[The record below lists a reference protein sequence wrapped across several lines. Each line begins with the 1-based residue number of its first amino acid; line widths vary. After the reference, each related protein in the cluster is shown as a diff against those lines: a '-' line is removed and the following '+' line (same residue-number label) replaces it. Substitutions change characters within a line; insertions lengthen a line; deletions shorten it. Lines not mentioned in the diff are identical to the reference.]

1 MKDKILYGIL
11 GTIIILLIFVIVRI
25 ETIHSANKNIQ
36 NDIQSITAEQ
46 NIIKTLISKD
56 QNIPQISKYYK
67 IDIGNS
73 VVLGNKKAPIT
84 IVKWTDFQCP
94 WCAKSSPLVT
104 ELLEKY
110 PKHVKVVI
118 KNFPLSSHKQAFA
131 AAKYSIAAHKQ
142 GKYKEM
148 YNKIFANY
156 KALTGN
162 ENLPVTYAKELGLN
176 MDQFLV
182 DYNSSDITTQI
193 NNEMKQLRTSGMRL
207 SVPKFL
213 INGREPQ
220 GPRTIDNWSSI
231 IERELKKIKS

>member
-11 GTIIILLIFVIVRI
+11 GTIIILLILVIVRV
-25 ETIHSANKNIQ
+25 ETIHSDNKKIQ
-36 NDIQSITAEQ
+36 NEIQSIIAEQ
-46 NIIKTLISKD
+46 NILKTLISKD

-73 VVLGNKKAPIT
+73 VVLGNKEAPIT

-94 WCAKSSPLVT
+94 YCAKSSPLVT

-110 PKHVKVVI
+110 PNHVKVVI

-131 AAKYSIAAHKQ
+131 AAKYSLAAHKQ

-156 KALTGN
+156 RALKGN
-162 ENLPVTYAKELGLN
+162 ENIPVTYAKELGLN
-176 MDQFLV
+176 MDQFLA

-193 NNEMKQLRTSGMRL
+193 NNEMKQLRSSGMRL